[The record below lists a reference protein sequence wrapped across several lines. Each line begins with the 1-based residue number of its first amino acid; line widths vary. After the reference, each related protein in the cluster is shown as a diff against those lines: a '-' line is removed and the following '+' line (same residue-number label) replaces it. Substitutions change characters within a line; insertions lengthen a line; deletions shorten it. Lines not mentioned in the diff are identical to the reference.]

1 MVRAGDSLSACTC
14 CTHPAGRI
22 NQSRCEISNY
32 KVGILS
38 QVRFA
43 AAQCGLTILR
53 YITDH
58 APHLS
63 LSVLARVVSWLGG

>member
-1 MVRAGDSLSACTC
+1 MGAAGLPVHAARLLLKRIHQDSC
-14 CTHPAGRI
+14 
-22 NQSRCEISNY
+22 RCELSLLH
-32 KVGILS
+32 GSSSILL

-43 AAQCGLTILR
+43 AAQCSLTILR

-63 LSVLARVVSWLGG
+63 LSVLARVVSRL